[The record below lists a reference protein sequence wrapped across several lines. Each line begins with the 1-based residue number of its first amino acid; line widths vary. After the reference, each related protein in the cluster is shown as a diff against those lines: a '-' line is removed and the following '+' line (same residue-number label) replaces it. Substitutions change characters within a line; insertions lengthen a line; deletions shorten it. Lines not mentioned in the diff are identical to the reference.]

1 MSDFKHR
8 LHHLLATRSLDTR
21 GPFKLASGDV
31 SSYYFDGKMTEVS
44 PEGAYLIG
52 EVIRDYTAD
61 IEFAAVGGL
70 EAGAI
75 PLTTAAV
82 IAYYRTGRQIEGFWV
97 RDAVKSH
104 GTRKLIEGALKPGS
118 RVVIVDDVVTRG
130 ESALKAIRAVREK
143 GCEVARVLALVDR
156 LKGARDLY
164 AREGIE
170 DYQTVFTVED
180 FGVATD
186 VVPGPAEIA
195 AR

>member
-1 MSDFKHR
+1 MTDAMTDLRER
-8 LHHLLATRSLDTR
+8 LYHLLTTRSLDTR

-52 EVIRDYTAD
+52 EIIREYTAD
-61 IEFAAVGGL
+61 IEFDAIGGL

-82 IAYYRTGRQIEGFWV
+82 IAYYRTGRPIEGFWV

-104 GTRKLIEGALKPGS
+104 GTRKLIEGALADGS

-130 ESALKAIRAVREK
+130 ESALKAIRSVREK
-143 GCEVARVLALVDR
+143 GCKVVRVL
-156 LKGARDLY
+156 
-164 AREGIE
+164 
-170 DYQTVFTVED
+170 
-180 FGVATD
+180 
-186 VVPGPAEIA
+186 
-195 AR
+195 